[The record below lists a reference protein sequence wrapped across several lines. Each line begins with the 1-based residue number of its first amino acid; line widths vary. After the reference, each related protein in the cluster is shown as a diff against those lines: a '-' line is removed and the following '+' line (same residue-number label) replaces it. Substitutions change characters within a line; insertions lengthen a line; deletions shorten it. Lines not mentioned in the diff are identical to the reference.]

1 MAKTKE
7 ELNELKKEC
16 EALTNKLQDLSE
28 DELELVT
35 GGGIKEWFEK
45 IGEMTNKTKP
55 VGSNPILGET
65 KSANDDQMGSR
76 QFWEK

>member
-1 MAKTKE
+1 M
-7 ELNELKKEC
+7 KKEC
-16 EALTNKLQDLSE
+16 EALTNKLQNLSE

-55 VGSNPILGET
+55 VGSNPI
-65 KSANDDQMGSR
+65 
-76 QFWEK
+76 